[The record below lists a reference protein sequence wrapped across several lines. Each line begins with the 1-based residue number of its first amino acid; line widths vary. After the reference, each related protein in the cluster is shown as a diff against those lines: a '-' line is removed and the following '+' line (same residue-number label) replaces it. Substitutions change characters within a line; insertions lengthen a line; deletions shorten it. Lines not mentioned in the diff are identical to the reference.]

1 MDSWRG
7 AVVLFYMDKQINEKL
22 LMNSST
28 RAELRQRD
36 LAMQN
41 TVRHN
46 NQQRYLYFYS
56 TFAKSIYGNFC
67 IAEFICLYMIVED
80 LW

>member
-1 MDSWRG
+1 MDSWKG

-22 LMNSST
+22 DLNSPI
-28 RAELRQRD
+28 RAEHRKRD

-41 TVRHN
+41 SFRHN
-46 NQQRYLYFYS
+46 NQQRYLYSYS
-56 TFAKSIYGNFC
+56 MFAKNRYGNFF
-67 IAEFICLYMIVED
+67 IAEFINLCMILEN